1 VVGNPELAKSDRRQS
16 HNDESS
22 GTFYYVHPVWHNGPA
37 EQRLW
42 LGSSRYFCGCQRRIA
57 NSNSDS
63 NGDGYAHCHSNGN
76 CNSNCNSYSY
86 CYCHSHTDSYCNGV
100 RKRHAHAK
108 THADS
113 EARAISQTS
122 SVAPAKALIPP

>member
-76 CNSNCNSYSY
+76 CNSNCNSY

-122 SVAPAKALIPP
+122 SVAPAKALIPQ